1 VKVIVAGGGI
11 SGLASS
17 WELMKLGHDVTLLE
31 QDNQLGG
38 KLQTLMVD
46 SIRVELGPDSYLRRN
61 PSANELFDQL
71 GLEEISPVASKAL
84 LYTST
89 GTRPIP
95 AGLNLG
101 TPTQVHQALT
111 NHLVPRSARLRAAAG
126 TLLPNQQR
134 KEASDDLG
142 AIVSKRFGRRWSEAN
157 VEPLVGGINAD
168 TIYGLSARTSA
179 PTILAGKLPISTATG
194 MRPTFGTP
202 STGLSTLVTRLRCEL
217 EDGGC
222 QIVTSSPVQSI
233 ERSTPSKVLVSTATG
248 SYSGQRLLIALPAY
262 QSASLLSPILHEGL
276 ELLRSIHYSS
286 VSMLIAYSGEV
297 LPPRLAEISGV
308 LVARDLGLM
317 TTAVSIASNKWP
329 DWTSQVGTLLRISTG
344 SLYDRRHLRM
354 ADAELRETLSL
365 ETGQI
370 LGHQFDWAWDRIVR
384 WNRSFPHFRPYH
396 AELMAKLDARL
407 QDQFHGDIA
416 ITGSYVSGSGIPT
429 CIATA
434 RSRARQLVS

>member
-1 VKVIVAGGGI
+1 
-11 SGLASS
+11 
-17 WELMKLGHDVTLLE
+17 
-31 QDNQLGG
+31 
-38 KLQTLMVD
+38 
-46 SIRVELGPDSYLRRN
+46 
-61 PSANELFDQL
+61 
-71 GLEEISPVASKAL
+71 
-84 LYTST
+84 
-89 GTRPIP
+89 
-95 AGLNLG
+95 
-101 TPTQVHQALT
+101 
-111 NHLVPRSARLRAAAG
+111 
-126 TLLPNQQR
+126 
-134 KEASDDLG
+134 
-142 AIVSKRFGRRWSEAN
+142 
-157 VEPLVGGINAD
+157 
-168 TIYGLSARTSA
+168 
-179 PTILAGKLPISTATG
+179 
-194 MRPTFGTP
+194 
-202 STGLSTLVTRLRCEL
+202 
-217 EDGGC
+217 
-222 QIVTSSPVQSI
+222 
-233 ERSTPSKVLVSTATG
+233 
-248 SYSGQRLLIALPAY
+248 
-262 QSASLLSPILHEGL
+262 
-276 ELLRSIHYSS
+276 
-286 VSMLIAYSGEV
+286 MLIAYSGEV